1 MAITI
6 ITDPQLHT
14 PAYNRVYCEVDSTNK
29 TKPSFRYVFDVYESG
44 TANKIAE
51 YRVLPRNVDFYGEI
65 DLSRLL
71 STQVTFS
78 LDPTITSW
86 WNPTESYYKYDVKF
100 GEEFVDVVGYTT
112 NLTTGILIGG
122 SAVVRII
129 IGTHTFVTGDQI
141 NIVQDDGGV
150 ANPLLEGLHTVV
162 SIGATYI
169 DVNVFFSSITDVTI
183 EGDITYADNRKT
195 IYRNLASTLNHY
207 VFNGAQSFKDFRN
220 YDYNNY
226 TLTNA
231 GDLFLT
237 TQPVKAF
244 YCTPFQDIW
253 VNILNNG
260 QDKFYMYF
268 ENSLGDVYRKA
279 INTTNIYSQVSVGP
293 NNFGTLTLFSGTG
306 TGLLQAGVTW
316 YRYWFGD
323 NVTGAPY
330 SEYYR
335 IDLDFRCTIENYEIL
350 FLDRMG
356 SFSSFAFQ
364 LRAYEKGT
372 TKRETYNKYI
382 PGDTSSGT
390 FTYDSY
396 ARGQSVI
403 NPTVEKTLDLNT
415 NWITE
420 EMSVYFE
427 ELVTSPEVYLKDTDG
442 LYYAVLIT
450 DTAFEINRSRNKN
463 LFKKTIVIKY
473 ANENIING

>member
-6 ITDPQLHT
+6 ITEPQLHT
-14 PAYNRVYCEVDSTNK
+14 PAYNRVYFEVDSTNK
-29 TKPSFRYVFDVYESG
+29 TKPSFRYIFDVYDAG
-44 TANKIAE
+44 TTNKIAE

-65 DLSRLL
+65 DLSRLF
-71 STQVTFS
+71 STKVTFN
-78 LDPTITSW
+78 LDPTVTSW
-86 WNPTESYYKYDVKF
+86 YNPAESYYQYDVKF
-100 GEEFVDVVGYTT
+100 GEEFVVSYNYTAS
-112 NLTTGILIGG
+112 LATGSFIAGG
-122 SAVVRII
+122 ASTRIT
-129 IGTHTFVTGDQI
+129 IGTHTFIVGDQI
-141 NIVQDDGGV
+141 IIDQVDGGV

-162 SIGATYI
+162 AIGATTI
-169 DVNVFFSSITDVTI
+169 DVNVLFSNINDTSIDGSVR
-183 EGDITYADNRKT
+183 YSDNRKT
-195 IYRNLASTLNHY
+195 IFRDLDETQNYY
-207 VFNGAQSFKDFRN
+207 VFNGALPFKDFRTYN
-220 YDYNNY
+220 YFNYN
-226 TLTNA
+226 LSSA

-237 TQPVKAF
+237 TQPVKGF
-244 YCTPFQDIW
+244 YCTPQQDIW
-253 VNILNNG
+253 VFIMNNG

-268 ENSLGDVYRKA
+268 QNSLGDVYRKP
-279 INTTNIYSQVSVGP
+279 INTTNKYSQVAVGP
-293 NNFGTLTLFSGTG
+293 NNFGTLTLYSGTG
-306 TGLLQAGVTW
+306 TGLLQSGVTW

-335 IDLDFRCTIENYEIL
+335 IDLDFRCTIEGYELL

-382 PGDTSSGT
+382 PGDTSSGV

-403 NPTVEKTLDLNT
+403 NPSVERTLELNT

-442 LYYAVLIT
+442 NYYAVLVT
-450 DTAFEINRSRNKN
+450 DSSFEINRSRNKN
-463 LFKKTIVIKY
+463 LFKKTITIKY

>member
-29 TKPSFRYVFDVYESG
+29 TLPSFRYIFDVYESG
-44 TANKIAE
+44 TTNKIAE

-71 STQVTFS
+71 STKVSFS
-78 LDPTITSW
+78 LDPTVTSW
-86 WNPTESYYKYDVKF
+86 WNPTESYYKYDIKY
-100 GEEFVDVVGYTT
+100 GEEYVDIVGYTN
-112 NLTTGILIGG
+112 NLFVSGVNVAIN
-122 SAVVRII
+122 
-129 IGTHTFVTGDQI
+129 IGTHPFVTGDQI
-141 NIVQDDGGV
+141 IITQDDGGA
-150 ANPLLEGLHTVV
+150 ANPLLEGLHTVL
-162 SIGATYI
+162 SYTATTI
-169 DVNVFFSSITDVTI
+169 TVNVLWNYIFDPTI
-183 EGDITYADNRKT
+183 DGDIIYADNRKT
-195 IYRNLASTLNHY
+195 IYRNLAETKNQY
-207 VFNGAQSFKDFRN
+207 VFNGALPFKDFRT
-220 YDYNNY
+220 YDYLNY
-226 TLTNA
+226 NLSSA

-237 TQPVKAF
+237 TQPIKGF

-253 VNILNNG
+253 VFIMNNG

-268 ENSLGDVYRKA
+268 QNSLGDVYRKP
-279 INTTNIYSQVSVGP
+279 INTTNKYTQVAVGP
-293 NNFGTLTLFSGTG
+293 NNFGTLTLYSGTG
-306 TGLLQAGVTW
+306 TGLLQSGVTW
-316 YRYWFGD
+316 YQYWFGD

-335 IDLDFRCTIENYEIL
+335 IDLDFRCTIEGYELL

-364 LRAYEKGT
+364 LRAYERGT

-382 PGDTSSGT
+382 PGDTSSGV

-403 NPTVEKTLDLNT
+403 NPSVERTLELNT

-442 LYYAVLIT
+442 NYYAVLVT
-450 DTAFEINRSRNKN
+450 DSSFEINRSRNKN
-463 LFKKTIVIKY
+463 LFKKTITIKY